1 VVDKKPNFIEFY
13 KKSGSFD
20 SNGAA
25 PAGLK
30 MALHHQQ
37 CVREN
42 RRKETADPSTTL
54 RAFGMT
60 KGAVSSIRRTMTSSP
75 GEGRQFTI
83 LLKNRAGM
91 QAAECLRPP
100 CFKRDKPLTSP

>member
-1 VVDKKPNFIEFY
+1 VVDKRPNFIEFY

-37 CVREN
+37 GVREN
-42 RRKETADPSTTL
+42 RRKEAADPSTML

-60 KGAVSSIRRTMTSSP
+60 KGAVSSTRQTITSSA
-75 GEGRQFTI
+75 GR
-83 LLKNRAGM
+83 G
-91 QAAECLRPP
+91 AAIHN
-100 CFKRDKPLTSP
+100 T